1 MTEQS
6 PIPEGIAGIEFDGPF
21 SVGRYAKFLQQRF
34 RGIARVQIHG
44 EVWNFRNPGRA
55 KVYFELRDGDGA
67 LQCSMWRDA
76 FEEIG
81 LPDGALVD
89 GTQIVVAG
97 GPDFYPGS
105 RTSSSSFSFAVTGL
119 RVAGEGD
126 LLMQLEVLRKTL
138 AAEGLFKPQKDLP
151 RAALPRSIGVI
162 TGETGKA
169 RDDIL
174 AGLERRGWAGRL
186 VWAFAPVQDRH
197 AAGAISERLRDLA
210 AVAEV
215 DVIVVARGGGSL
227 ADLFAFCDEE
237 LCRTVALLSVPVI
250 ASVGHHTDRML
261 IDDVAACRCS
271 TPTHAAEEA
280 VPLSPADQREAIG
293 RLARGLEAHGN
304 RAVLGRARHLT
315 ALARGPAQHLARHNA
330 RLHQQLRELRAG
342 GRRRIDPERARTRD
356 DAARAP
362 SQGEAGAAATGGRRA
377 TRARAR
383 AHAPQAHAERGYAMV
398 EREDG
403 DPDRLQR
410 QQAQAAGWRM
420 PVRDDRRAR
429 RRMLD
434 PPQRSSEEQR

>member
-6 PIPEGIAGIEFDGPF
+6 PIPEGIAGVEFQGPF

-34 RGIARVQIHG
+34 REISRVQIHG

-81 LPDGALVD
+81 LPDDALVD
-89 GTQIVVAG
+89 GTQIVAAG

-105 RTSSSSFSFAVTGL
+105 RTSSSSFSFAVTGM

-126 LLMQLEVLRKTL
+126 LLMQLEILRKTL
-138 AAEGLFKPQKDLP
+138 EAEGLFKPQKELK
-151 RAALPRSIGVI
+151 RAALPRRIGVI

-174 AGLERRGWAGRL
+174 AGLERRGWAGQL

-197 AAGAISERLRDLA
+197 AAGAISERLRDLSA
-210 AVAEV
+210 APV
-215 DVIVVARGGGSL
+215 DVIIVARGGGSL

-280 VPLSPADQREAIG
+280 VPLSPTDQRESIARIG
-293 RLARGLEAHGN
+293 RGLEAHGN
-304 RAVLGRARHLT
+304 RAVLGRARHLG

-342 GRRRIDPERARTRD
+342 GRRRVDTERTQIRTRGLVLQRKT
-356 DAARAP
+356 DAMRGP
-362 SQGEAGAAATGGRRA
+362 ELTRRRA
-377 TRARAR
+377 TLESLASALA
-383 AHAPQAHAERGYAMV
+383 AHDPDRTLQRGYAIVTDSNGAPV
-398 EREDG
+398 ESVGQAKTARDVTVKFADGKIGARIEDEN
-403 DPDRLQR
+403 D
-410 QQAQAAGWRM
+410 
-420 PVRDDRRAR
+420 
-429 RRMLD
+429 
-434 PPQRSSEEQR
+434 

>member
-6 PIPEGIAGIEFDGPF
+6 PIPEGIAGVEFQGPY
-21 SVGRYAKFLQQRF
+21 SVGRYSKFLQQRF
-34 RGIARVQIHG
+34 REIARVQIHG

-76 FEEIG
+76 FEEVG

-138 AAEGLFKPQKDLP
+138 AAEGLFKPQKELV

-174 AGLERRGWAGRL
+174 AGLQRRGWAGRL

-215 DVIVVARGGGSL
+215 DVIIVARGGGSL

-237 LCRTVALLSVPVI
+237 LCRTVALLRVPVI

-280 VPLSPADQREAIG
+280 VPLSPSDQREAIG

-304 RAVLGRARHLT
+304 RAVLGRARHLA

-342 GRRRIDPERARTRD
+342 GRRRIDSERALTRTRALVLD
-356 DAARAP
+356 RKV
-362 SQGEAGAAATGGRRA
+362 EATRGPELRRRRA
-377 TRARAR
+377 TLESLASALA
-383 AHAPQAHAERGYAMV
+383 AHDPDRTLERGYAIVTDAQGAPV
-398 EREDG
+398 ESVGQARTAGDVTVKFADG
-403 DPDRLQR
+403 KVG
-410 QQAQAAGWRM
+410 AKIENENG
-420 PVRDDRRAR
+420 
-429 RRMLD
+429 
-434 PPQRSSEEQR
+434 